1 MLLFFSIIAS
11 VNFKTDKVMEQ
22 KTTSQDE
29 NPLVRKSLEVT
40 IKIGLVIGLIFWCF
54 YIVKPFLMITLWG
67 IIIAVSMAPMY
78 KWVRR
83 KLGNR
88 KTISAAL
95 VTIIMLIVILIPF
108 VLLGGSLIEAIT
120 WIKDTMTSNQSLIPP
135 PNETIKTW
143 PLIGKPLFD
152 IWQHA
157 STNMVDLAGEYKTQ
171 LMTALSWFLSTMS
184 AAGLGVLMFIV
195 SILISGVL
203 LFFSDKGGDF
213 ADRIGSRLLG
223 EHGLQMINDAE
234 VTIRNVSRGILGVSF
249 IQAVMLGVGF
259 LLAGIPGAGLWAML
273 AFFLAIIQIGVGPIV
288 AIGLIYAFLKLSMFI
303 AIPLAVWCG
312 VIFMIDN
319 VLKPIMLGKGA
330 PVPMVVIFLGAI
342 GGFISFGIIGLFV
355 GAVVLSLGYN
365 LFIIWLD

>member
-1 MLLFFSIIAS
+1 MNKTAAMQTIRLNLNGKTVEVLADPAKRLSDLLRDDLGL
-11 VNFKTDKVMEQ
+11 TG
-22 KTTSQDE
+22 T
-29 NPLVRKSLEVT
+29 
-40 IKIGLVIGLIFWCF
+40 KIGC
-54 YIVKPFLMITLWG
+54 
-67 IIIAVSMAPMY
+67 
-78 KWVRR
+78 
-83 KLGNR
+83 
-88 KTISAAL
+88 
-95 VTIIMLIVILIPF
+95 
-108 VLLGGSLIEAIT
+108 
-120 WIKDTMTSNQSLIPP
+120 
-135 PNETIKTW
+135 
-143 PLIGKPLFD
+143 
-152 IWQHA
+152 H
-157 STNMVDLAGEYKTQ
+157 
-171 LMTALSWFLSTMS
+171 
-184 AAGLGVLMFIV
+184 
-195 SILISGVL
+195 SGDCGACTV
-203 LFFSDKGGDF
+203 
-213 ADRIGSRLLG
+213 
-223 EHGLQMINDAE
+223 HGLQMINDAE